1 MSDMEVIKD
10 FVHQVVQ
17 GKFGSEQENE
27 DPAQTLNELAVVL
40 PREIDRVEEKQA
52 ALEAELKAMQSLLKI
67 VGQDMVAGISDDG
80 NQANMNS
87 SDIKV
92 WGMLIDFKQT
102 VALEEQLIKRDIKG
116 IETRI
121 SKLAESLSLLR
132 NLKRK
137 VEATKRMMKVVREDK
152 EEKEA

>member
-1 MSDMEVIKD
+1 M
-10 FVHQVVQ
+10 
-17 GKFGSEQENE
+17 
-27 DPAQTLNELAVVL
+27 NELAVVL

-92 WGMLIDFKQT
+92 WGMLIDFK
-102 VALEEQLIKRDIKG
+102 
-116 IETRI
+116 
-121 SKLAESLSLLR
+121 
-132 NLKRK
+132 
-137 VEATKRMMKVVREDK
+137 
-152 EEKEA
+152 